1 MVDLPGVT
9 PDHESRFVGSRLRV
23 PERLVRMSIAA
34 LVPVFGSI
42 ALVMLFSGEG
52 PTDTLGRS
60 VLVAVAV
67 STVPAAVIVARANL
81 IPILWA
87 RRLRPWGVNHLF
99 VLYGDTGVTVAL
111 VTFSRPETALFGTLL
126 FAILSAYVAYFCS
139 PVVRNL
145 HMVFTTAVIVA
156 FSVLTWR
163 TGDFTTTSVVARGLV
178 AIAVVN
184 GTLLLQSMFA
194 FGVRTAI
201 RDTLLHAHQ
210 DWLTSLWNR
219 RGFMYWATATVK
231 GSGRRCVGML
241 CVDID
246 DFKSI
251 NDTHGHRA
259 GDDVLEVAADRLQA
273 AVGSNGVLGRTG
285 GDEFAIATELNPPEL
300 IRLAESIRVSLHRSD
315 DAVPVTASVGVA
327 YTSRAGSDP
336 AVAADAVVATMLH
349 AADSALYEAKAAGR
363 NRVAV
368 VDLTVADQRP
378 KVVPAAGTGADSAD
392 NQV

>member
-1 MVDLPGVT
+1 MPLPGVT
-9 PDHESRFVGSRLRV
+9 PEHETRFVGSRVRV

-34 LVPVFGSI
+34 LVPMFGGI
-42 ALVMLFSGEG
+42 ALVALFSGEG
-52 PTDTLGRS
+52 PTDTSARV
-60 VLVAVAV
+60 VLVVVAV

-81 IPILWA
+81 TPILWA
-87 RRLRPWGVNHLF
+87 RRLRPWGVNHMF
-99 VLYGDTGVTVAL
+99 VLYGDIGVTL
-111 VTFSRPETALFGTLL
+111 VLATFSRPEAALFGTLL

-145 HMVFTTAVIVA
+145 HMVFTTLVIVT
-156 FSVLTWR
+156 FSVLTWYAGEY
-163 TGDFTTTSVVARGLV
+163 TIASVLGRGLV

-201 RDTLLHAHQ
+201 RDTLLHANQ

-219 RGFMYWATATVK
+219 RGFMYWATALVK
-231 GSGRRCVGML
+231 GSGGRCVGML
-241 CVDID
+241 CVDVD
-246 DFKSI
+246 HFKSI

-259 GDDVLEVAADRLQA
+259 GDDVLELAAVRLQA

-300 IRLAESIRVSLHRSD
+300 IRLAESIRISLHRRD

-327 YTSRAGSDP
+327 YTSGAGSDP
-336 AVAADAVVATMLH
+336 NVAADAVVATMLH

-378 KVVPAAGTGADSAD
+378 KVVGAGGTGAESAD